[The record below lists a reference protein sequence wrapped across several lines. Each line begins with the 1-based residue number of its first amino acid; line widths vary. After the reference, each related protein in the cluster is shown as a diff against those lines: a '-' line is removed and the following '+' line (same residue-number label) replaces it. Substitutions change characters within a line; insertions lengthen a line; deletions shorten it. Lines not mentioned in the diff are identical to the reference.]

1 MRGPK
6 NPDLLRLP
14 SARERARSS
23 TRYSTPRKWGAKTI
37 YAVIHQAWIQAMS
50 TCKVSGSVR
59 ALSDYSSTSKATA
72 SRLRQAAN
80 DGAGEFGSRRL
91 DYARFPACTSTL
103 PASIFGSRIRR
114 STRSQ

>member
-91 DYARFPACTSTL
+91 DYGRFPACTSTL

-114 STRSQ
+114 STRSR

>member
-91 DYARFPACTSTL
+91 NYARFPACTSTL

-114 STRSQ
+114 STRSR